1 MKATAAGLLYETLKS
16 YGVDCIF
23 GMEDPIHFF
32 HAVDRQATRIV
43 TMHDERHG
51 AMMAHG
57 YAQASG
63 RPGVCAATYGPGAAN
78 LATGLLEAQRS
89 SVPVIAIVQDHP
101 LRVRNRHANSEL
113 DHQAAFAPYVKATIR
128 IDFPDQAPDM
138 VRQAYRIACSGR
150 PGPVV
155 LLCPTDVMGEIT
167 EGDVYAKDRFAAFP
181 AVRSVAAHDDIA
193 EAAQALAGASRPV
206 IIAGGGAMM
215 SGAFEEVRRL
225 AERFGIPVATTL
237 TGRGVLP
244 DEHPLSLGA
253 IGNQTGGKLGR
264 GRIAN
269 AIVAEADLVFILG
282 SKTGQLAYADWTL
295 FAPGTRVLHLD
306 IDAREIGRNF
316 STECALVGDARDTLR
331 ALLAH
336 CDDNGVEVGR
346 RDNGGRIAALK
357 DDWRRDNQPYVTSEA
372 VPIRP
377 ERLISEVNAV
387 VDDSTIVV
395 ADGSY
400 ASGWVLSHIDVR
412 AAQRTI
418 LSPRGTGSIG
428 WGFAA
433 SLGAAMGAPDRTVI
447 CVNGD
452 GGFYYALNELET
464 AARYGIKVLTVI
476 LNNATLGFQRHYE
489 EKALGSY
496 RECDFLDIDFSA
508 VARALGCSGERV
520 TQPGDLAGAL
530 RRGLAHPGPYLIDAV
545 IDPEVAAPIPGFE
558 RALALDTMLGH

>member
-1 MKATAAGLLYETLKS
+1 MKTTAAGLLYETLKN

-23 GMEDPIHFF
+23 GMEDPIHVF
-32 HAVDRQATRIV
+32 HAVDREATRIV

-78 LATGLLEAQRS
+78 LATGLHEAQRS

-101 LRVRNRHANSEL
+101 LRLRNRNANSEL
-113 DHQAAFAPYVKATIR
+113 DHQAAFAPYVKASIR
-128 IDFPDQAPDM
+128 IDYPDQAADA

-150 PGPVV
+150 PGPVA
-155 LLCPTDVMGEIT
+155 LLCPTDVMGELA
-167 EGDVYAKDRFAAFP
+167 EAEVHAEPGFAAFP
-181 AVRSVAAHDDIA
+181 ALRSVAGDDDIA
-193 EAAQALAGASRPV
+193 RAAQALAGASRPV
-206 IIAGGGAMM
+206 IIAGGGAMI
-215 SGAFEEVRRL
+215 SGAFEEVRLL
-225 AERFGIPVATTL
+225 AERFNTPVATTL

-253 IGNQTGGKLGR
+253 VGNQTGGKLGR

-269 AIVAEADLVFILG
+269 AVVAEADLVFVLG

-295 FAPGTRVLHLD
+295 FAPGTRVVHLD

-316 STECALVGDARDTLR
+316 ATDVGLLGDVRDTLR
-331 ALLAH
+331 AVLAY
-336 CDDNGVEVGR
+336 CEAEGLETR
-346 RDNGGRIAALK
+346 SRDNGGRIAALK
-357 DDWRRDNQPYVTSEA
+357 ADWRRDIQPFVTSDA

-377 ERLISEVNAV
+377 ERLIGEVNAV
-387 VDDSTIVV
+387 VDASTIVV

-400 ASGWVLSHIDVR
+400 ASGWVLSHIDMPGAR
-412 AAQRTI
+412 RTI

-428 WGFAA
+428 WAFAA
-433 SLGAAMGAPDRTVI
+433 AIGARMGAPDKTVI

-464 AARYGIKVLTVI
+464 AARYGIKVLTII
-476 LNNATLGFQRHYE
+476 LNNGTLGFQRHFE

-496 RECDFLDIDFSA
+496 RECDFLDIDFAA
-508 VARALGCSGERV
+508 VARSLGCSGERV
-520 TQPGDLAGAL
+520 DRPDALAAAIG
-530 RRGLAHPGPYLIDAV
+530 RGLAHAGPYLVDAV
-545 IDPEVAAPIPGFE
+545 IDPEIAAPIPGFE
-558 RALALDTMLGH
+558 RGVDTSLGH